1 MLLVTGQIFCIKKII
16 RIYIYIYEIWANRK
30 KMWFLFFVRF
40 FAEKGVVNANDSF
53 LIYLLELLLVINNL
67 SNAL

>member
-1 MLLVTGQIFCIKKII
+1 MKYGQTEKNVGF
-16 RIYIYIYEIWANRK
+16 
-30 KMWFLFFVRF
+30 F
-40 FAEKGVVNANDSF
+40 FAEKGVVNANDYF

>member
-1 MLLVTGQIFCIKKII
+1 M
-16 RIYIYIYEIWANRK
+16 ANRK
-30 KMWFLFFVRF
+30 KMWFLFFVCF